1 MGRGPKKMT
10 EAIIAEWQKEGRG
23 KGEGP
28 KYKPWLEVFD
38 FSSRGRVERTE
49 SARFGRT
56 IHLMSDVERDTF
68 YALEWSQRVISVR
81 EEYPL
86 DRSVTLQIADALKIR
101 HPYYPGTNVPTVMTV
116 DFFCTVVTDGATGF
130 EALECK
136 RTEAAADANSI
147 EKLQIA
153 KTYFAG
159 MGIPY
164 RLVFHSRLPKT
175 KISNIEWMRSG
186 LLKSEEKERYPG
198 YFREKSL
205 IMARELSQSTRN
217 VPLNEY
223 CANFEVRHGMAPAE
237 GLRVAK
243 LLMYERTLLCDLTNP
258 DPASAPLSTF
268 RCDLVTEP
276 FKAAGGM

>member
-1 MGRGPKKMT
+1 MT
-10 EAIIAEWQKEGRG
+10 EEIIAAWQKEGRG
-23 KGEGP
+23 KGEGS

-38 FSSRGRVERTE
+38 FSSLGRVERTE
-49 SARFGRT
+49 SAKFGRT

-68 YALEWSQRVISVR
+68 YAAEWSDRVIDLR

-86 DRSVTLQIADALKIR
+86 DRTLTLEIAAALNIR

-116 DFFCTVVTDGATGF
+116 DFFCTVVTNGAINF
-130 EALECK
+130 EAIECK
-136 RTEAAADANSI
+136 RTEGAEDARSI

-153 KTYFAG
+153 RTYFAG
-159 MGIPY
+159 MDVPY
-164 RLVFHSRLPKT
+164 RLVFQSRLPTT
-175 KISNIEWMRSG
+175 KISNIEWMRGGLIKSG
-186 LLKSEEKERYPG
+186 EKERYPG

-223 CANFEVRHGMAPAE
+223 CANFEVRHGMSQAD

-243 LLMYERTLLCDLTNP
+243 LLMYERTLLCDLANP
-258 DPASAPLSTF
+258 DLPTAPLSTF
-268 RCDLVTEP
+268 RCVFVSETA
-276 FKAAGGM
+276 KAAGGM